1 MSPVLLVYFVI
12 LVTKLYRLAATFAL
26 SKADN
31 KAFVNKRYMKKTI
44 FITGTSSGLGKG
56 SARYFA
62 QQGWN
67 VAATM
72 RTPENETELQKYPNI
87 KIFKL
92 DVTDRQQ
99 VQEATEQAIA
109 EFGKIDVVL
118 NNAGMGVYGA
128 LELASEKDI
137 DWQFA
142 VNTRGPINIIRAFLP
157 HFRSNGGGMF
167 INVSSFMG
175 ITTAVPLGSLYNM
188 SKFAL
193 EGLTEGLY
201 YELKPFNID
210 LRLVEQ
216 GGSTGNDFVS
226 KIVWNTSHDI
236 PVYDDMTAG
245 LKKLMENAKD
255 HVTENTQDIVD
266 VIARLANRESNQFR
280 TVIGKMGNELMAM
293 RSSMPIEQYLE
304 TVGKLFA

>member
-109 EFGKIDVVL
+109 AFGKIDVVL